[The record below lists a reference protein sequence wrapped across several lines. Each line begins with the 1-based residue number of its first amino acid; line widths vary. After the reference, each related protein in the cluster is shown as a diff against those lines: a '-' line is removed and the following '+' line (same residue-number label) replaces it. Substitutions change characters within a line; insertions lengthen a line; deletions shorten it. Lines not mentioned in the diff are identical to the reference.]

1 IIFDQFPSSKPFVDG
16 GKLKGMGA
24 ISPQKIPGYPNIMT
38 MEDAGMKGFTDEAW
52 YGLLAPKG
60 VPPDVV
66 AKLTD
71 AMQKSLK
78 NPELRERLEKVGA
91 RPVGSSPAEFTA
103 QIKSEQERMKK
114 LVKERGVQL
123 QD

>member
-1 IIFDQFPSSKPFVDG
+1 
-16 GKLKGMGA
+16 
-24 ISPQKIPGYPNIMT
+24 

-52 YGLLAPKG
+52 YGLLAPKAT
-60 VPPDVV
+60 PPEVV

-71 AMQKSLK
+71 AMKKSLA

-91 RPVGSSPAEFTA
+91 RPVGNSSAEFTA

-114 LVKERGVQL
+114 LVKERNITL